1 MVDMVDM
8 VGMIDSVVSMIV
20 MVCAVSL
27 SVGLAHHL
35 CELLLGQLAVPVPVV
50 PLEHGVNLG
59 SNNLQHLVYKHSFY
73 CIYLYYT
80 HTYST
85 VELLTLLVTV
95 LLCTMVDSEGASCM
109 HPIPHTSL
117 CSICA
122 FADFTCLQAPCRF
135 YFAKD

>member
-73 CIYLYYT
+73 LPDYT
-80 HTYST
+80 YTYST
-85 VELLTLLVTV
+85 GELLTLLVTV

-109 HPIPHTSL
+109 HPTHTPYFL
-117 CSICA
+117 
-122 FADFTCLQAPCRF
+122 LQYLRF
-135 YFAKD
+135 R

>member
-73 CIYLYYT
+73 LPVLHVHIQYGG
-80 HTYST
+80 T
-85 VELLTLLVTV
+85 VDAVGH
-95 LLCTMVDSEGASCM
+95 GAVV
-109 HPIPHTSL
+109 HH
-117 CSICA
+117 
-122 FADFTCLQAPCRF
+122 DG
-135 YFAKD
+135 